1 MVSMVEKMKLSLIG
15 GICAIAVTACAP
27 SYHVSADEQAGY
39 GGYGYDQAQY
49 GYDYVADQS
58 SYSSGYDQNA
68 YGYGEQQG
76 FNTAYRSRYGDVFAG
91 ESALRGS
98 CGTSAQG
105 CGMMAVVPVY
115 PVYQVYT
122 APAPQALEVEIFETP
137 TVTLPE
143 PEVTV
148 YEPEPVYEPPVYEP
162 VTNYWPEPE
171 APVTTWAPLR
181 K

>member
-27 SYHVSADEQAGY
+27 SYHMSVDEQAGY

-49 GYDYVADQS
+49 GYDYVADPS
-58 SYSSGYDQNA
+58 S
-68 YGYGEQQG
+68 YGYGYAEQQG
-76 FNTAYRSRYGDVFAG
+76 FNTTYRSRYGDTFG
-91 ESALRGS
+91 NGSLLRGS
-98 CGTSAQG
+98 CETIAQG

-122 APAPQALEVEIFETP
+122 APTPQAPEVEIFETP
-137 TVTLPE
+137 TVTVPE
-143 PEVTV
+143 PEITV